1 MADDV
6 TREEFDH
13 LRTRVDIA
21 EREIDGEKLVTR
33 HILEQTRHNGDDL
46 AAIKSRLGRIEENL
60 TGVDLKALV
69 RTVGDLDRKV
79 DGLDRRI
86 DDLTRALP
94 RIVGDA
100 LKVANSVAV
109 IEHNLE
115 VIKTADWIIDLG
127 PEGGDGGGEIVAVGP
142 PEAIVKEKRSYTG
155 RFLREVL
162 ERRPQRG
169 KKGGARVEAA
179 E

>member
-100 LKVANSVAV
+100 VRDANKERRARRR
-109 IEHNLE
+109 
-115 VIKTADWIIDLG
+115 
-127 PEGGDGGGEIVAVGP
+127 PEG
-142 PEAIVKEKRSYTG
+142 S
-155 RFLREVL
+155 
-162 ERRPQRG
+162 
-169 KKGGARVEAA
+169 
-179 E
+179 